1 MSGHVPDP
9 SSPPPPPPPPR
20 REGSGTSVLAWML
33 PLALTALVI
42 VLAWKLYQSMPK
54 ATQDPHA
61 EPRAVTARGDLADEE
76 KATIALFNAASPAV
90 VQVTNIVRATDWTG
104 TNATD
109 IPQGTGSG
117 FVWDAKGYV
126 VTNFHVVAQGD
137 SFVVTFAN
145 HATFEAKPVGSDA
158 AHDLAVLKIEPKGES
173 IPALALGTS
182 HDLAVGQK
190 VFAIGNP
197 FGLDQTLTTGII
209 SGLNREIASLAQTP
223 IQGVIQTDAAINPGN
238 SGGPLLDSAGRVI
251 GLNTQIAS
259 PSGASA
265 GVGFAIPVD
274 TLNRIVPEIIRTG
287 KYLRPGLGV
296 VLMPDWVAARLG
308 TKGVV
313 IRDLLENSTAGSAGL
328 QPSTMSG
335 TRITKVGDAIVAID
349 GQQVASR
356 ADLIR
361 VLDSR
366 QVGDDVDVTYLREGA
381 ERTAKVKLIGVR

>member
-1 MSGHVPDP
+1 M
-9 SSPPPPPPPPR
+9 
-20 REGSGTSVLAWML
+20 
-33 PLALTALVI
+33 
-42 VLAWKLYQSMPK
+42 
-54 ATQDPHA
+54 
-61 EPRAVTARGDLADEE
+61 
-76 KATIALFNAASPAV
+76 
-90 VQVTNIVRATDWTG
+90 
-104 TNATD
+104 
-109 IPQGTGSG
+109 
-117 FVWDAKGYV
+117 
-126 VTNFHVVAQGD
+126 
-137 SFVVTFAN
+137 
-145 HATFEAKPVGSDA
+145 
-158 AHDLAVLKIEPKGES
+158 
-173 IPALALGTS
+173 
-182 HDLAVGQK
+182 
-190 VFAIGNP
+190 FAIGNP

-209 SGLNREIASLAQTP
+209 SGLNREILSLEQTP

-308 TKGVV
+308 TRGVV
-313 IRDLLENSTAGSAGL
+313 IRDLLENSTAGGAGL
-328 QPSTMSG
+328 KPSTMSG

-366 QVGDDVDVTYLREGA
+366 QVGDDVNVTYLREGE
-381 ERTAKVKLIGVR
+381 ERSAKVKLIGVR